1 MSRLSSFATGAV
13 MGIAVTA
20 LAVWV
25 LMPKLMINVHDSR
38 LGFDETVTTLQESI
52 KAKGWQLP
60 KVYDIQAS
68 LQKAGYSDM
77 IKVKIMSLC
86 QPHHAYQ
93 VLKNDED
100 KVVTAIMPCRIS
112 VYERQDGSVAVAG
125 MNVGLLSQMFGGNI
139 AKVMGGVAAEEQE
152 MLDQVI
158 RE

>member
-1 MSRLSSFATGAV
+1 MSRLSGFATGVV
-13 MGIAVTA
+13 MGVAATA
-20 LAVWV
+20 FAAWM

-38 LGFDETVTTLQESI
+38 LGFDETVATLQDSI

-77 IKVKIMSLC
+77 TKVKIMSLC

-93 VLKNDED
+93 VLKNDKD

-125 MNVGLLSQMFGGNI
+125 MNVGLVSQVFGGNI
-139 AKVMGGVAAEEQE
+139 AKVMGGVAAEEQA
-152 MLDQVI
+152 MLEQVI
-158 RE
+158 RQ